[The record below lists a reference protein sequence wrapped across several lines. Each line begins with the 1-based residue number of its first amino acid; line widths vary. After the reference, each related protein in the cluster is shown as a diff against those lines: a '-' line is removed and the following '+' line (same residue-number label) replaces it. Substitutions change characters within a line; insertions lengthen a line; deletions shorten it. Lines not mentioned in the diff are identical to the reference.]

1 MKINIPFE
9 KNLFGKKAKLEEVAE
24 ASLNKLIQLA
34 VSVNTGKSAEE
45 LERNE
50 NEFSEYFYAVV
61 NSMDDYILPFW
72 WKDFFSIETE
82 LKSLFSEM
90 VIFTEKIRI
99 AGNRISFDL
108 LLKQE
113 ILILEKIK
121 KYFTEILPG
130 TVSDSRLFI
139 EEISADNRNLQK
151 SFVEFLRLNRQ
162 DQDSRNSLLNW
173 DFFEKLN
180 QINERIFNSLTK
192 INLGAAV

>member
-9 KNLFGKKAKLEEVAE
+9 KNLFGKKAKLEKVAE
-24 ASLNKLIQLA
+24 TSLNKLIQFA
-34 VSVNTGKSAEE
+34 GSVNTGKSAEE
-45 LERNE
+45 LECNE

-99 AGNRISFDL
+99 DGNRISFDL

-151 SFVEFLRLNRQ
+151 SFVEFLKLNRQ